1 VTASLPCSCGD
12 FVPGLWYFF
21 IKIAIRRHQMDQDAK
36 REIAVFRFGVISDLV
51 GRKLNRGEKELILK
65 EKSSS
70 RWEIPFST
78 RSRIS
83 RSTILSWV
91 RAYEKG
97 GRRLESLIPD
107 ERRDKG
113 RHRVMDEEAISALV
127 NLKKDRMGV
136 SLPVLLKE
144 ARSRGILPARYMV
157 SCATIY
163 RIFKKHGLSDSGHL
177 YPDRRRFESEL
188 PNDIWQSDAL
198 HGPRVLHDGKMK
210 KTFLFA
216 FIDDM
221 SRLAPHGEFYLNE
234 RIDCYIDALTKALS
248 KRGLP
253 RKLYVDNGPA
263 FSTQILRHAMAS
275 LGIALVHSRPY
286 EPEGRGKVER
296 FFRTVRGQF
305 LSTIPD
311 GLSLEELNAR
321 LKSWIDE
328 YHLREHGS
336 TKESPLSRYA
346 KHLHCVREAPK
357 DLTDYFRKRVTRK
370 VDKDRTVSLDGRL
383 YEAPVAMIGLTV
395 TLLYH
400 ENDPTRVELLYNGT
414 SHGMLVPLNVNINA
428 RVKRAYEAVDL
439 VPEREYTED
448 KERYRGGRVF
458 EKEEP

>member
-1 VTASLPCSCGD
+1 
-12 FVPGLWYFF
+12 
-21 IKIAIRRHQMDQDAK
+21 MDDDAK
-36 REIAVFRFGVISDLV
+36 KTIAVFRFGVIADLV

-78 RSRIS
+78 RSHIS
-83 RSTILSWV
+83 RSTILAWM

-113 RHRVMDEEAISALV
+113 RHRVMDEEAVAALV
-127 NLKKDRMGV
+127 ALKKDRMSV

-144 ARSRGILPARYMV
+144 ARSRGILPSRYMV
-157 SCATIY
+157 SYATIY
-163 RIFKKHGLSDSGHL
+163 RIFKKHGLSEGHV

-198 HGPRVLHDGKMK
+198 HGPRVLHEGKMK
-210 KTFLFA
+210 KSYLFA

-221 SRLAPHGEFYLNE
+221 SRLVPHGEFYLNE

-321 LKSWIDE
+321 LKTWIDE

-336 TKESPLSRYA
+336 TKEAPLSRYA

-383 YEAPVAMIGLTV
+383 FEAPVAMIGLAV

-400 ENDPTRVELLYNGT
+400 ESDPTRVELLYSGT

-428 RVKRAYEAVDL
+428 RIKRAYEAVDL

-458 EKEEP
+458 EREEP

>member
-1 VTASLPCSCGD
+1 MDEEA
-12 FVPGLWYFF
+12 
-21 IKIAIRRHQMDQDAK
+21 KKEIAI
-36 REIAVFRFGVISDLV
+36 FRFGVIADLV

-65 EKSSS
+65 EKCSS

-78 RSRIS
+78 RSHIS
-83 RSTILSWV
+83 RSTILAWV
-91 RAYEKG
+91 RIYEKG
-97 GRRLESLIPD
+97 GRRLERLIPD

-144 ARSRGILPARYMV
+144 ARAKGILPARYMV
-157 SCATIY
+157 SYATIY
-163 RIFKKHGLSDSGHL
+163 RIFKKHGLSDAGHA

-198 HGPRVLHDGKMK
+198 HGPKVLHEGKMK
-210 KTFLFA
+210 KTYLFA

-221 SRLAPHGEFYLNE
+221 SRLVPHGEFYLNE

-263 FSTQILRHAMAS
+263 FSTQVLRHAMAS

-296 FFRTVRGQF
+296 FFRTVRSQF
-305 LSTIPD
+305 LSIIPD
-311 GLSLEELNAR
+311 GLSLEELNQR
-321 LKSWIDE
+321 LKAWIDE

-336 TKESPLSRYA
+336 TKEAPLSRYA

-357 DLTDYFRKRVTRK
+357 DLMDYFRKRVTRK

-400 ENDPTRVELLYNGT
+400 ESDPARVELLYNGT

-428 RVKRAYEAVDL
+428 RVKRAYEAVDII
-439 VPEREYTED
+439 PERDYTED
-448 KERYRGGRVF
+448 KERYHGGRVF
-458 EKEEP
+458 EREEP

>member
-1 VTASLPCSCGD
+1 MDDDAKKT
-12 FVPGLWYFF
+12 
-21 IKIAIRRHQMDQDAK
+21 IAI
-36 REIAVFRFGVISDLV
+36 FRFGVISDLV

-70 RWEIPFST
+70 QWEIPFST
-78 RSRIS
+78 RSHIS

-107 ERRDKG
+107 ERKDKG
-113 RHRVMDEEAISALV
+113 RYRVMDEEAISALV
-127 NLKKDRMGV
+127 NLKRDRMGV

-144 ARSRGILPARYMV
+144 ARAKGILPVRYMV
-157 SCATIY
+157 SYATIY
-163 RIFKKHGLSDSGHL
+163 RIFKKHGLSDAGRI

-198 HGPRVLHDGKMK
+198 HGPRVLHDGKMR
-210 KTFLFA
+210 KTYLFA

-221 SRLAPHGEFYLNE
+221 SRLVPHGEFYLNE
-234 RIDCYIDALTKALS
+234 RIDCYIDALAKALS

-263 FSTQILRHAMAS
+263 FSTQVLRHAMAS
-275 LGIALVHSRPY
+275 LGVALVHSRPY

-311 GLSLEELNAR
+311 GLSLEELNKR
-321 LKSWIDE
+321 LKEWIDE

-336 TKESPLSRYA
+336 TKEAPLSRYA

-357 DLTDYFRKRVTRK
+357 DLMDYFRKRVARK

-383 YEAPVAMIGLTV
+383 YEAPVSMIGLTV

-400 ENDPTRVELLYNGT
+400 ESDPSRVELFYNGA
-414 SHGMLVPLNVNINA
+414 SQGMLVPLNVNINA
-428 RVKRAYEAVDL
+428 KVKRAYEAVDII
-439 VPEREYTED
+439 PERDYTED

>member
-1 VTASLPCSCGD
+1 
-12 FVPGLWYFF
+12 
-21 IKIAIRRHQMDQDAK
+21 MDDDAK
-36 REIAVFRFGVISDLV
+36 KAIAVFRFGVISDLV
-51 GRKLNRGEKELILK
+51 GRKLTRGEKELILR
-65 EKSSS
+65 EKASS

-78 RSRIS
+78 RSHIS
-83 RSTILSWV
+83 RSTILSWM

-107 ERRDKG
+107 ERKDKG
-113 RHRVMDEEAISALV
+113 KHRVMDEEAISALV

-144 ARSRGILPARYMV
+144 ARARGILPVRYMV
-157 SCATIY
+157 SYATIY
-163 RIFKKHGLSDSGHL
+163 RMFKKHGLSDSGHA

-210 KTFLFA
+210 KTYLFA

-221 SRLAPHGEFYLNE
+221 SRLVPHGEFYLNE
-234 RIDCYIDALTKALS
+234 RIESYIDALTKALS

-263 FSTQILRHAMAS
+263 FSTQVLRHAMAS
-275 LGIALVHSRPY
+275 LGIALVHSKPY
-286 EPEGRGKVER
+286 EPEGRGKIER
-296 FFRTVRGQF
+296 FFRTVRGQ
-305 LSTIPD
+305 LLITVPD
-311 GLSLEELNAR
+311 GLSLEELNKR

-328 YHLREHGS
+328 YHLREHTS
-336 TKESPLSRYA
+336 TKEAPLSRYA

-357 DLTDYFRKRVTRK
+357 DLMDYFRKRVTRK

-383 YEAPVAMIGLTV
+383 YEAPVAMIGLSV

-400 ENDPTRVELLYNGT
+400 ENDPARVELLYNGT

-428 RVKRAYEAVDL
+428 RVRRAFDAVDII
-439 VPEREYTED
+439 PERGYTED

-458 EKEEP
+458 EREEP

>member
-1 VTASLPCSCGD
+1 
-12 FVPGLWYFF
+12 
-21 IKIAIRRHQMDQDAK
+21 MDDDAK
-36 REIAVFRFGVISDLV
+36 KTIATFRFGVIADLV

-78 RSRIS
+78 RSHIS
-83 RSTILSWV
+83 RSTILAWT

-113 RHRVMDEEAISALV
+113 RHRVMDEEAVAALV
-127 NLKKDRMGV
+127 ALKKDRMSV

-144 ARSRGILPARYMV
+144 ARSRGILPSRYMV
-157 SCATIY
+157 SYATIY
-163 RIFKKHGLSDSGHL
+163 RIFKKHGLSEGHV

-198 HGPRVLHDGKMK
+198 HGPRVLHEGKMK
-210 KTFLFA
+210 KSYLFA

-221 SRLAPHGEFYLNE
+221 SRLVPHGEFYLNE
-234 RIDCYIDALTKALS
+234 RIDCYLDALTKALS

-305 LSTIPD
+305 LACLPD

-321 LKSWIDE
+321 LKRWIDE

-383 YEAPVAMIGLTV
+383 FEAPVAMIGLTV

-400 ENDPTRVELLYNGT
+400 ESDPTRVELLYNGT

-428 RVKRAYEAVDL
+428 RIKRAYEAVDL

-458 EKEEP
+458 EREEP